1 MYVLVTEMK
10 ELIYSDEEKIRLE
23 NGLLFY
29 PFFPEDLY
37 RTNDGS
43 LCSKKYPYS
52 ISYPYFIRNLFI
64 VDCYISDIKNLIR
77 QLINIG
83 EKEEIIESAFKV
95 LEENLK
101 ARDKIKKN
109 ILEFEIKQSNLESIL
124 INDFF
129 NKGVKDNEYKQI
141 YQR

>member
-1 MYVLVTEMK
+1 MILMSKLVYTG
-10 ELIYSDEEKIRLE
+10 EEKLRL
-23 NGLLFY
+23 NGGILSY
-29 PFFPEDLY
+29 PLFPEDLY
-37 RTNDGS
+37 RLDNGS
-43 LCSKKYPYS
+43 LWSKKYPYS
-52 ISYPYFIRNLFI
+52 VSYPYFIRNLFI
-64 VDCYISDIKNLIR
+64 ADCYITKIKNLIR